1 MTFQL
6 RLLPTKERLLITA
19 RILASTKNSGDSR
32 AVKAPP
38 LQEREKSIIYQ
49 CFSL

>member
-32 AVKAPP
+32 AVKGE
-38 LQEREKSIIYQ
+38 EREKSIIYQ